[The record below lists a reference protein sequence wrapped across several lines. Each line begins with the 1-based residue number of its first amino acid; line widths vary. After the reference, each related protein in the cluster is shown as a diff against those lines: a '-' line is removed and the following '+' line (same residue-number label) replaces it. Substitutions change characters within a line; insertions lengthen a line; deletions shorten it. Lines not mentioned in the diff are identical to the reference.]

1 MPLYSFSQIQTY
13 VQCPLKYKFRYV
25 DKIVPE
31 FEENLHLILWTEV
44 HSALEWLYNKV
55 NNFQKPSYDELEQVF
70 VEKFNEKANKIEVED
85 KQKEEFLERWKYYLK
100 SFYDK
105 HFPFEDI
112 KVIWT
117 EIQLY
122 IDLWDNIKFQGF
134 IDRLD
139 KKQDDF
145 ILTDYKT
152 NKNLPPEDKTLYEE
166 QLTLYALWVK
176 QKYQKYFQKL
186 YGNLVY
192 LHFEIQDFWEITD
205 EKIKQ
210 ISEKYKNLALEIETK
225 KAEYNLWNQ
234 EAFTEKENP
243 NCKFC
248 DYKELCPLFAHFYWK
263 VEDFELSEN
272 VIKAMID
279 EYVKLNKQ
287 KKDLEKQLEQSKKI
301 LIDFAKK
308 NNLKK
313 IYGNEEKLSI
323 VSYKWVKIL
332 DKTKLREKLEQLG
345 LLEESLEIDRFKL
358 KKLLD
363 SWKLTNTDLS
373 DLIDFTE
380 TLWLR

>member
-25 DKIVPE
+25 DKIVPD

-44 HSALEWLYNKV
+44 HAALEWLYNKI

-70 VEKFNEKANKIEVED
+70 VETFQEKANKIEVED
-85 KQKEEFLERWKYYLK
+85 KQKEEFLERGKYYLK

-117 EIQLY
+117 EIKLY
-122 IDLWDNIKFQGF
+122 IDLWDNIKFQWF

-139 KKQDDF
+139 KRWDDF

-176 QKYQKYFQKL
+176 QKYQKYFKKI
-186 YGNLVY
+186 YWNLVY
-192 LHFEIQDFWEITD
+192 LHFDLQDFWKIT
-205 EKIKQ
+205 EESIKL
-210 ISEKYKNLALEIETK
+210 IADKYKNLALEIETK
-225 KAEYNLWNQ
+225 KAEYNLWNK
-234 EAFTEKENP
+234 EAFPENENP

-263 VEDFELSEN
+263 VEDFELSED
-272 VIKAMID
+272 VIKSMID
-279 EYVKLNKQ
+279 HYVKLNKQ
-287 KKDLEKQLEQSKKI
+287 KKDIEKQLEQDKKV
-301 LIDFAKK
+301 LIDFAQKH
-308 NNLKK
+308 NLKK

-323 VSYKWVKIL
+323 VSYKGIKIL
-332 DKTKLREKLEQLG
+332 DKDKIKEKLEQLG
-345 LLEESLEIDRFKL
+345 VLDQTLEVDRFKL

-363 SWKLTNTDLS
+363 SGKVTNTDLQ

-380 TLWLR
+380 TLGLR

>member
-1 MPLYSFSQIQTY
+1 MAVYSFSQIQTY
-13 VQCPLKYKFRYV
+13 LQCPLKYKFRYV
-25 DKIVPE
+25 DNIKPE

-44 HSALEWLYNKV
+44 HAALEWLYNEV
-55 NNFQKPSYDELEQVF
+55 NNFKKPSYEQLEQVF
-70 VEKFNEKANKIEVED
+70 LEKFNEKASKLNEEQEKID
-85 KQKEEFLERWKYYLK
+85 EFLTRWKYYLK

-122 IDLWDNIKFQGF
+122 IDLDDSIKFQGF

-139 KKQDDF
+139 KKGDDF

-166 QLTLYALWVK
+166 QLTLYALGVK
-176 QKYQKYFQKL
+176 QKYWKYFNKI

-192 LHFEIQDFWEITD
+192 LHFDIQDFWEITD
-205 EKIKQ
+205 EKIKSVQ
-210 ISEKYKNLALEIETK
+210 EKYKNLALEIETK
-225 KAEYNLWNQ
+225 KAEYNLWNK
-234 EAFTEKENP
+234 EAFPEKENP

-263 VEDFELSEN
+263 VDDYELGEDI
-272 VIKAMID
+272 IKSLID

-287 KKDLEKQLEQSKKI
+287 KKELEKQMEQDKEI
-301 LIDFAKK
+301 LLKFAKR

-313 IYGNEEKLSI
+313 IYGNKEKLS
-323 VSYKWVKIL
+323 VVTYKWIKIL
-332 DKTKLREKLEQLG
+332 DKEKLKEKLEKLG
-345 LLEESLEIDRFKL
+345 ILDETLEVDRFKL

-363 SWKLTNTDLS
+363 SGKLKNTDLQ

-380 TLWLR
+380 TLSLR

>member
-31 FEENLHLILWTEV
+31 WEENLHLILWTEV
-44 HSALEWLYNKV
+44 HAALEWLYNEI
-55 NNFQKPSYDELEQVF
+55 NNFKKPDYKQLEQVF
-70 VEKFNEKANKIEVED
+70 LEKFNEKSSKLDEDDEKIN
-85 KQKEEFLERWKYYLK
+85 EFLTRWKYYLK

-122 IDLWDNIKFQGF
+122 IDLGDNIKFQGF

-139 KKQDDF
+139 KKWDDF

-176 QKYQKYFQKL
+176 QKYWKYLKKI

-192 LHFEIQDFWEITD
+192 LHFDIEDFWEITD
-205 EKIKQ
+205 EKIKTIQ
-210 ISEKYKNLALEIETK
+210 EKYKNLALEIETK
-225 KAEYNLWNQ
+225 KAEYNLWN
-234 EAFTEKENP
+234 ENAFPENENP
-243 NCKFC
+243 NCRFC
-248 DYKELCPLFAHFYWK
+248 DYKELCPLFAHLYWK
-263 VEDFELSEN
+263 ADDYELSQDT
-272 VIKAMID
+272 IKSMID

-287 KKDLEKQLEQSKKI
+287 KKELEKQMEQNKKI
-301 LIDFAKK
+301 LIDFAQK
-308 NNLKK
+308 NKLKK
-313 IYGNEEKLSI
+313 IYWNEEKLSI
-323 VSYKWVKIL
+323 VSYKWVKII
-332 DKTKLREKLEQLG
+332 DKEKLKERLEKLG
-345 LLEESLEIDRFKL
+345 VLNETLEVDRFKL

-363 SWKLTNTDLS
+363 TGKINNTDLEN
-373 DLIDFTE
+373 LIDFTE
-380 TLWLR
+380 TLGLR